1 MSQFHG
7 IGGKCHNSTRI
18 GGNWRW
24 RCARARL
31 QHDAAVTRGTET
43 GGHSVSVVL
52 DASAVAACAWG
63 GGWSGGDA

>member
-1 MSQFHG
+1 MSQFH
-7 IGGKCHNSTRI
+7 RF

-43 GGHSVSVVL
+43 GEHSVSVVM